1 MKVLSIIILSLLV
14 LSCVKNKNYKNTE
27 AEVQTRPHTN
37 MSGPMASNHVVKV
50 EEVIQ
55 GSTYTY
61 LLVAENNQKNWLAI
75 NKMDIEVGDDCYY
88 EKALKMENFTS
99 KELDR
104 TFDVIYFVSQLSKD
118 PLMVNSS
125 PAVSGHM
132 GKAPSTEKESIN
144 IEKTE
149 GELTIA
155 ELFKNKESSAGKT
168 VKITGKLVKI
178 NTGIMDRNWL
188 HLQDG
193 TSDNG
198 NFDLTV
204 TSQDIAVVGE
214 VITVEGTLAVN
225 KDFGAGYSYNLIIE
239 NATIETSGKEI

>member
-1 MKVLSIIILSLLV
+1 MKVLSIIVLSLLV
-14 LSCVKNKNYKNTE
+14 LSCVKNKNYKNSE
-27 AEVQTRPHTN
+27 PEIQTQAHPD
-37 MSGPMASNHVVKV
+37 MPGPMASNHVVKV
-50 EEVIQ
+50 EEVIH

-61 LLVAENNQKNWLAI
+61 LLVSEKNQKNWLAI
-75 NKMDIEVGDDCYY
+75 SKMEIEVGDDCYY

-99 KELDR
+99 KELDK

-132 GKAPSTEKESIN
+132 GKAPSTEKESIS
-144 IEKTE
+144 IEKPE
-149 GELTIA
+149 GEHTIA
-155 ELFKNKESSAGKT
+155 ELFINKDSFAGKT

-198 NFDLTV
+198 NFDLTI

-214 VITVEGTLAVN
+214 IITVKGTLAVD